1 MGHLDPKTKEAMGK
15 AIEYTNVAFD
25 HLTKL
30 GVDTKHV
37 SLQKLQEM
45 ASKQGLSQASANAAR
60 DFLRRALSNHDKR
73 LQRRSARITHN
84 MLVALN
90 KAFPEVDRQ
99 LIGDIVAD
107 LDSLWDTGQ
116 ELDKELEKLF
126 RMRFPQHRNHLRE
139 FLAFIQATQIDM
151 VEFWIGN
158 LRKRIPKLLKALD
171 RQEQSESRRR
181 RKHLPKDTSK
191 LVRQIRA
198 R

>member
-1 MGHLDPKTKEAMGK
+1 MGHLDTKTKEAMGK
-15 AIEYTNVAFD
+15 ANEYANVAFD
-25 HLTKL
+25 HLAKL
-30 GVDTKHV
+30 GVGMKHV

-45 ASKQGLSQASANAAR
+45 ASKQGLSQAAANAAR
-60 DFLRRALSNHDKR
+60 GFLRRALSDHDKR

-116 ELDKELEKLF
+116 KLDKELKKLF
-126 RMRFPQHRNHLRE
+126 QMRFPQHRNHLAD
-139 FLAFIQATQIDM
+139 FLAFIEATQIDM

-158 LRKRIPKLLKALD
+158 LRKRIPKLRKDLD
-171 RQEQSESRRR
+171 RQERNERRR
-181 RKHLPKDTSK
+181 ARTKPPKQSRKLA
-191 LVRQIRA
+191 QQMRA
-198 R
+198 